1 MLEES
6 FEFSHCEI
14 FKKNSAGASD
24 STMGLNL
31 TVQWLR
37 CFFALALFLGALGQN
52 FTDDTSESNPKMGKG
67 KILFTKF

>member
-6 FEFSHCEI
+6 FEFSHREI
-14 FKKNSAGASD
+14 FKKNSEGSSD
-24 STMGLNL
+24 SKMGLNL